1 MINDPPNIYD
11 PSSFD
16 LESLNSYICGVSF
29 LMISADKDFFYQQLH
44 EEKNQA
50 TIRTFATDAQSKLL
64 VISKVMPEDKS
75 QFPFYEF
82 RLEVSNSD
90 FKNPTIGF
98 LKRIN
103 VLSTKKGLD
112 LPGDA
117 NEMSTTTGAIS
128 GQASSLAFSNESYAL
143 YHQLQII
150 NIGFYGHDSS
160 PFVLAHNYLQNCL
173 MPVLNT
179 YKYFISKKPHSDQ
192 DAYNL
197 LMKRMTEMNLALLNC
212 QQSIEVPEIQLIF
225 DPAIKMKC
233 AKAKEENRKPT
244 NNDCTDLMNDDSFI
258 NSLVQCVSKWI
269 QDISTITKMKYEI
282 TTGNTLQEINYWVSF
297 ERSLNLIDQQVKM
310 PEVEL
315 TLEILKFKKKFAITT
330 TFENDLNLKNIIA
343 KSAKVSAVM
352 KDFPINELIS
362 ANTLPDILSAIGLIF
377 IHVKKINNNDAYE
390 PTRFLSFLEALS
402 RDLLLQILKILSGF
416 RLMTMP
422 YNEFLNLMEQSKDI
436 FSKWDDEYNMI
447 KELMK
452 KNTKG
457 MNAEITACVFEHT
470 NLKKRLEKVNE
481 IRQHHEKLREVIE
494 GILQKESSSK
504 TGEAMS
510 FLTTKDINEAYLLF
524 QNLDILDLS
533 KEGESSLNANYKS
546 YEMKIDRVETQITV
560 KLRDRLG
567 AAANAN
573 EMFRI
578 FSKFNALF
586 FRPLIRG
593 AIQEYQSQLLRTVQ
607 NDIQALREKFLKQ
620 YENTEDFRLSKAKD
634 IPSTAGAVIWARQ
647 INRKL
652 RKYMERVENVL
663 GPDWAE
669 HPEGRV
675 LKDTGEMFEKH
686 LNVQPMCDAWN
697 KNMQDFMKN
706 NNWNQ
711 KIFDVVQKKKLEIV
725 VNFDERMI
733 NLFKEIRNFQW
744 LKIRVKFLITF
755 INVI

>member
-1 MINDPPNIYD
+1 MINDPPNLYD

-44 EEKNQA
+44 EEKNQT

-64 VISKVMPEDKS
+64 VISKVMPEDKTQS
-75 QFPFYEF
+75 PFYEF

-112 LPGDA
+112 LPGEA

-197 LMKRMTEMNLALLNC
+197 LMKRMTELNLALLNC
-212 QQSIEVPEIQLIF
+212 QQSIDVPEIQLIF

-244 NNDCTDLMNDDSFI
+244 NNDCTELMNDDNFI
-258 NSLVQCVSKWI
+258 NSLVQCVNKWI

-362 ANTLPDILSAIGLIF
+362 ANTLPDILGAIGVIF
-377 IHVKKINNNDAYE
+377 IHVKKMNNNDAYE

-436 FSKWDDEYNMI
+436 FSKWDDEYNVI

-470 NLKKRLEKVNE
+470 NLKKRLEKVSE

-620 YENTEDFRLSKAKD
+620 YENTEDFRLSKTRD

-744 LKIRVKFLITF
+744 LKIRVIFF
-755 INVI
+755 

>member
-1 MINDPPNIYD
+1 MMNDPPITE
-11 PSSFD
+11 SSLFD
-16 LESLNSYICGVSF
+16 IESLNSYIIGVSI
-29 LMISADKDFFYQQLH
+29 LLLSVDKDSFYRSLH
-44 EEKNQA
+44 EEKSQNI
-50 TIRTFATDAQSKLL
+50 IRTFATDTQSKLL
-64 VISKVMPEDKS
+64 VVSKIIPEEKS
-75 QFPFYEF
+75 QLSFYEF
-82 RLEVSNSD
+82 RPEISNSD

-112 LPGDA
+112 MPGEA
-117 NEMSTTTGAIS
+117 NELSTTTG
-128 GQASSLAFSNESYAL
+128 SSNIPINEESINL
-143 YHQLQII
+143 SHQLQVI

-160 PFVLAHNYLQNCL
+160 PFLLAQNYVQNSL
-173 MPVLNT
+173 VPIFNS
-179 YKYFISKKPHSDQ
+179 YKQFILKKPQSDQ

-197 LMKRMTEMNLALLNC
+197 LMKRISELNLALLHC
-212 QQSIEVPEIQLIF
+212 QQSIEVPEIQLMF
-225 DPAIKMKC
+225 DTAIKNKC
-233 AKAKEENRKPT
+233 AIAKTEGRKPST
-244 NNDCTDLMNDDSFI
+244 NDCTDLMNDNNFI
-258 NSLVQCVSKWI
+258 NSLAQCVSKWI

-297 ERSLNLIDQQVKM
+297 ERSLNFIEQQVKM

-315 TLEILKFKKKFAITT
+315 TLEILKFKRKFGITT

-343 KSAKVSAVM
+343 KSTKVSAVM
-352 KDFPINELIS
+352 KDFPINELLS
-362 ANTLPDILSAIGLIF
+362 ANTLSDISSAIGVIF
-377 IHVKKINNNDAYE
+377 LHVKKINNNDAYE
-390 PTRFLSFLEALS
+390 PSRFLSFLEALS
-402 RDLLLQILKILSGF
+402 RDLLVQILKILSTT
-416 RLMTMP
+416 RLMSIP
-422 YNEFLNLMEQSKDI
+422 YKEFLSLMDQSKDI
-436 FSKWDDEYNMI
+436 FTKWDEEFGIIRD
-447 KELMK
+447 LMK

-457 MNAEITACVFEHT
+457 MNAELTACSFEHL
-470 NLKKRLEKVNE
+470 NLKKRLEKVYE

-494 GILQKESSSK
+494 GILQKENSTK

-510 FLTTKDINEAYLLF
+510 FLTTKDISEAYILF

-533 KEGESSLNANYKS
+533 KEGENSLNAAYKT

-607 NDIQALREKFLKQ
+607 NDIQALREKFLRQ
-620 YENTEDFRLSKAKD
+620 YENTEDFRLSKIRD
-634 IPSTAGAVIWARQ
+634 IPSTSGAVIWAKQ

-663 GPDWAE
+663 GIDWSE
-669 HPEGRV
+669 HPEGRS
-675 LKDTGEMFEKH
+675 LKETGEMFEKH
-686 LNVQPMCDAWN
+686 LNVTPMCDAWN
-697 KNMQDFMKN
+697 KTMQDSMKN

-725 VNFDERMI
+725 VNFDEKLI

-744 LKIRVKFLITF
+744 LKIRVIFYIF
-755 INVI
+755 

>member
-1 MINDPPNIYD
+1 MMNDPPNID
-11 PSSFD
+11 SSAFEI
-16 LESLNSYICGVSF
+16 ESLNSYICSVSF
-29 LMISADKDFFYQQLH
+29 LLLSADKDFFYKLLH
-44 EEKNQA
+44 DEKNQQ
-50 TIRTFATDAQSKLL
+50 TIKNFATDTQSKLL
-64 VISKVMPEDKS
+64 VVSKVIPEEKTQIS
-75 QFPFYEF
+75 FYEF
-82 RLEVSNSD
+82 RLEISNSD

-103 VLSTKKGLD
+103 VLSTKKSLEM
-112 LPGDA
+112 PGEA
-117 NEMSTTTGAIS
+117 NEMSTTTGS
-128 GQASSLAFSNESYAL
+128 GNVSLNEESYNL
-143 YHQLQII
+143 SHQLQVI

-160 PFVLAHNYLQNCL
+160 PFVLAHNYVQNSL
-173 MPVLNT
+173 VPIFNS
-179 YKYFISKKPHSDQ
+179 YKYFILKKPQSDQ

-197 LMKRMTEMNLALLNC
+197 LMKRMSELNLALLHC
-212 QQSIEVPEIQLIF
+212 QQSIEVPEIQLVF
-225 DPAIKMKC
+225 DPAIKLKC
-233 AKAKEENRKPT
+233 AQAKAEGKKPST
-244 NNDCTDLMNDDSFI
+244 NECTDLMNDNNFI
-258 NSLVQCVSKWI
+258 NSLAQCVSKWI

-297 ERSLNLIDQQVKM
+297 ERSLNLIEQQVKM

-315 TLEILKFKKKFAITT
+315 TLEILKFKRKFGITT
-330 TFENDLNLKNIIA
+330 TFENDLNLKGIIT

-352 KDFPINELIS
+352 KDFPINELLS
-362 ANTLPDILSAIGLIF
+362 SNTLADIAAAITVIF
-377 IHVKKINNNDAYE
+377 LHVKKINNNDAYE

-402 RDLLLQILKILSGF
+402 RDLLVQILKILSTI
-416 RLMTMP
+416 RLMSMP
-422 YNEFLNLMEQSKDI
+422 YNEFLTLMDQSKDI
-436 FSKWDDEYNMI
+436 FTKWDEEFGVIRD
-447 KELMK
+447 LMK
-452 KNTKG
+452 KNSKG
-457 MNAEITACVFEHT
+457 MNAELTNCSFEHM
-470 NLKKRLEKVNE
+470 NLKKRLEKVTE

-494 GILQKESSSK
+494 AILQKESSGK

-510 FLTTKDINEAYLLF
+510 FLTTKDISEAYVLF

-533 KEGESSLNANYKS
+533 KEGENNLNAAYKN

-607 NDIQALREKFLKQ
+607 NDIQALRDKFLKQ
-620 YENTEDFRLSKAKD
+620 YENTEDYRLTKARD
-634 IPSTAGAVIWARQ
+634 IPPTSGAVIWAKQ

-663 GPDWAE
+663 GADWSE
-669 HPEGRV
+669 HPEGRS
-675 LKDTGEMFEKH
+675 LKETGEMFEKH
-686 LNVQPMCDAWN
+686 LNVQPMCDTWN
-697 KNMQDFMKN
+697 KTMQDFMKN

-733 NLFKEIRNFQW
+733 SLFKEIRNFQW
-744 LKIRVKFLITF
+744 LKIRVKIDFF
-755 INVI
+755 